1 MVTINAP
8 THMTMKTVV
17 KTWEV
22 CFDGA
27 FVDNINASDTQMK
40 SGPLMKWFSSE

>member
-1 MVTINAP
+1 MVTIRAP

-22 CFDGA
+22 CFAGA
-27 FVDNINASDTQMK
+27 VVDNINASDKQMN
-40 SGPLMKWFSSE
+40 SGPLIIR